1 MSRVRD
7 ARGRGRSAA
16 ALAILATALGLT
28 GCVERRYTIRTI
40 PDNALVI
47 VNGEEIGPSPA
58 SKTFFYY
65 GDRDV
70 VISAPGF
77 ETLHVVQPIK
87 APLWDNGLTDFFT
100 ENLVPVTLRDEREF
114 LYKLKPATVAT
125 DAGLMDRAVNL
136 QRLGRQPLKPLR
148 GGFLGFFGF

>member
-1 MSRVRD
+1 MDRVRG
-7 ARGRGRSAA
+7 ARGRGRAA
-16 ALAILATALGLT
+16 ALLAILALAPGMA

-58 SKTFFYY
+58 SRTFFYY

-70 VISAPGF
+70 VISAPGY
-77 ETLHVVQPIK
+77 ETLHVVQPIN
-87 APLWDNGLTDFFT
+87 APFWDNGLTDFFT

-114 LYKLKPATVAT
+114 VFKLKPATTVS
-125 DAGLMDRAVNL
+125 DAGLMDRAASLRAKGQV
-136 QRLGRQPLKPLR
+136 PLKPLR
-148 GGFLGFFGF
+148 GGILGFFGF